1 VRFNVQEQIQERRLR
16 RQRRV
21 RKRLTGTAERPRL
34 AVFRSSKHIYAQ
46 VIDDSQGKTLV
57 AAGTAE
63 KDLKSQL
70 GEGGYGGN
78 KAAAAVIG
86 KAIAER
92 AKAAGI
98 DKVCFDRRSYRYHGR
113 VQALAD
119 AAREAGLQF

>member
-1 VRFNVQEQIQERRLR
+1 MRVNVQEQVQQRRLR

-21 RKRLTGTAERPRL
+21 RNRLSGTAERPRL

-46 VIDDSQGKTLV
+46 IIDDTQGKTL
-57 AAGTAE
+57 AAADTAE
-63 KDLKSQL
+63 KDLKTQFHK
-70 GEGGYGGN
+70 GYGGN
-78 KAAAAVIG
+78 KAAAALIG

-92 AKAAGI
+92 AKAAGVG
-98 DKVCFDRRSYRYHGR
+98 KVCFDRRSYKYHGR